1 VISLFS
7 YQLLFM
13 ATFLLAWNPKR
24 WPCNDIEEM
33 SQSVQAGQLVTAR
46 WSCGNS
52 KRLQRGDRVFFMR
65 LGQEPKGIFAS
76 GFAIQGSYEDRH
88 WDSDK
93 ASSGETAMFV
103 RVRFD
108 SLLSPAKS
116 DVLPRQLLDT
126 EPFKEMHWDT
136 QMSGVQVPDSV
147 ALELE
152 KVWQEFSNSSSFLSP
167 EEISDNN
174 AHYEGGVQQ
183 VTVNAYERNTKA
195 RKSCV
200 EYYGVSCFVCGFD
213 FSKVYGELGDG
224 FIHVHHLRPLS
235 EIKQQYR
242 VDPINDLRPV
252 CPNCH
257 AMIHRRTP
265 PLSIKELQE
274 VLNNARLQS
283 TT

>member
-1 VISLFS
+1 
-7 YQLLFM
+7 M

-24 WPCNDIEEM
+24 WHWNDIEGM

-52 KRLQRGDRVFFMR
+52 KRLQRGDRVFFMS
-65 LGQEPKGIFAS
+65 LAQEPKGIFAS
-76 GFAIQGSYEDRH
+76 GYVVQGSYEDLH
-88 WDSDK
+88 WDSEK

-108 SLLSPAKS
+108 ALLSPAKS

-136 QMSGVQVPDSV
+136 QMSGVQMPDSV
-147 ALELE
+147 AAELE
-152 KVWQEFSNSSSFLSP
+152 KVWEGFSDFPSFLSP
-167 EEISDNN
+167 EEVLDDN

-200 EYYGVSCFVCGFD
+200 EYYGASCFVCGFD

-235 EIKQQYR
+235 EIKQEYQ

-274 VLNNARLQS
+274 VLNNTRLQPA
-283 TT
+283 T